1 MPVGEIPASLAWA
14 HPLVAEWFVGRFAT
28 PTEPQEQGWPQI
40 LAGRTTLISAPTGSG
55 KTLAAFLI
63 CIDRLVRKALA
74 GELRDATEVLYV
86 SPLKA
91 LGNDIQKNL
100 EAPLG
105 EILALAGQRGFLMP
119 EICTAVRTGDTLMKE
134 RREMLKRPPHILV
147 TTPESLYILLTANSS
162 RAILSHIRTVI
173 VDEIHAVA
181 DDKRGAHLALSLE
194 RLALL
199 ADCPTRI
206 GLSATQKPIEEVA
219 HFLTGAGR
227 PDPAIV
233 NIGHRRQLDLAVE
246 VPRSELGPVASN
258 EMWGEIYDRIA
269 ELALQHRST
278 LVFVNTRRLAERVA
292 LHLGERMGEELVAAH
307 HGSLARK
314 LRLAAE
320 RKLKNGEIRALV
332 ATASLELGID
342 VGTVDLVCQINS
354 PRSIA
359 VALQRVGRAGHWR
372 GAVSKGRLFVTT
384 RDDLLECAAT
394 VRAVRQGDLDRLQI
408 PLAPLDILAQQIVAM
423 CSCEDWD
430 EDGLFECVRR
440 AYPYREL
447 RREEYDRILEMLS
460 LGIAAR
466 RGRYGAYLF
475 RDMANRRLRARR
487 GARLAAITSGGAIP
501 ETALFT
507 VLARPEEIVV
517 GTVDEDFAVES
528 NAGDIMLL
536 GNTSWRIHRVES
548 NSGRLVVEDA
558 HGAAPT
564 IPFWRG
570 EAPARTDELSLHV
583 AELRECISARL
594 PNTAPLP
601 VAMNPEEAQVQRAF
615 RPASSEGERVEWSFS
630 SASSQPL
637 FDSPPALAGTGEAQ
651 VFRRASGD
659 TLFSAKPAS
668 AGGTGSGARVE
679 KQIPRGLK
687 AARDDNSKAGRNGAA
702 EAVPVQTAAGR
713 GPEGPLYQDAPRIR
727 LRGLES
733 SPEVQNA
740 VAWLKQ
746 ECGLDDAAAEQ
757 VIEYIIMGRAVLG
770 EVPTQQT
777 IIAERFFDEGG
788 GMQLVIHAPF
798 GGRINKAW
806 GLALRKRFCRS
817 FNFELQA
824 AATDNG
830 LNIALAEQHSFPLS
844 DVFHYLQTETVQ
856 EILEQAALASPI
868 FATRWRWDANRSLA
882 LLRFQGGKKVPPQIQ
897 RIRSDDLLASVFP
910 DVAACQENI
919 VGDIQIPDHP
929 LVQEVMKDV
938 LTEAMDIEGL
948 RRVLEGI
955 RSGTIRCLAVDTPV
969 PSQFSH
975 EILNANP
982 YAYLDDAPLEERR
995 ARAVQMRRVLPEAVL
1010 NEIGKLDQQAIARV
1024 REEARPDV
1032 RDSDELHD
1040 TLQTLVALPEEIPD
1054 PDWQQAVE
1062 SWTPFVGELLE
1073 GWRAVRGTVRAQTNP
1088 ATQAKAAWV
1097 GHPQDLRRYYVAS
1110 ERAKDFALIFPE
1122 AQFEVTPPELPSNN
1136 TSRDDAVLAMVN
1148 GWMMHSGPITA
1159 GGLAYLLGLP
1169 AGDVEKAL
1177 LRLEASGTILRGNF
1191 TGLAPQQVQKRDLL
1205 GTPTSVSAN
1214 PELENVEWCERRLL
1228 ARIHHLTVAT
1238 LRKQVEPVTAA
1249 RFMRWLLRWQHI
1261 APQSQLS
1268 GERGLLAVIRQ
1279 LQGFEIPAN
1288 AWEKQIL
1295 SRRVNDYDP
1304 AALDQLCLTGAV
1316 GWGRLSPHPA
1326 TLEETS
1332 TPTRA
1337 NPARVG
1343 GPGSADDRHPIA
1355 TTTVAPGTPIRRRVV
1370 PTSVAPITFFVRE
1383 ESDWMQPRLSEDE
1396 QSYERVLSAGAH
1408 AVLEFLRRRGA
1419 SFFADIVR
1427 GTGKLKAE
1435 IETALWELV
1444 AAGMVTADGF
1454 DNLRSLISPK
1464 RRLGPGSAKAPRPR
1478 HTPGRWSLLYPGE
1491 GTDRNKAVEATCWML
1506 LRRYGVVFREV
1517 LARESNLPKW
1527 RELLIALRR
1536 LEDRGEVR
1544 GGRFVSGF
1552 LGEQF
1557 ALPEA
1562 VESLR
1567 AMRNFPA
1574 SGETITISA
1583 ADPLNLVGFIVPGER
1598 VAAISG
1604 KYVSFRDGVAV
1615 EPEERASVLREAA
1628 R

>member
-14 HPLVAEWFVGRFAT
+14 HPLVAEWFVGRFGT
-28 PTEPQEQGWPQI
+28 PTEPQEQGWPEI

-74 GELRDATEVLYV
+74 GDLSDATEVLYV

-100 EAPLG
+100 EIPLG
-105 EILALAGQRGFLMP
+105 EILALAGERGLLMP
-119 EICTAVRTGDTLMKE
+119 EIRTAVRTGDTLMKE
-134 RREMLKRPPHILV
+134 RRDMLKRPPHILV

-162 RAILSHIRTVI
+162 RAILSHVKTVI

-194 RLALL
+194 RLELL
-199 ADCPTRI
+199 ANHPTRI

-227 PDPAIV
+227 PNPAIV
-233 NIGHRRQLDLAVE
+233 NIGHRRQLDLGVE
-246 VPRSELGPVASN
+246 VPRSELGPIASN
-258 EMWGEIYDRIA
+258 EMWGEVYDRLA

-292 LHLGERMGEELVAAH
+292 MHLGERIGEELVAAH
-307 HGSLARK
+307 HGSLSRK
-314 LRLAAE
+314 IRLAAE
-320 RKLKNGEIRALV
+320 RRLKNGEIRLLV

-372 GAVSKGRLFVTT
+372 GAVPKGRLFATT
-384 RDDLLECAAT
+384 RDDLMECAAT
-394 VRAVRQGDLDRLQI
+394 VRAIQQGDLDRLYI
-408 PLAPLDILAQQIVAM
+408 PHAPLDILAQQIVAM

-430 EDGLFECVRR
+430 EDALFDCVRR

-447 RREEYDRILEMLS
+447 KREEFDRILEMLS
-460 LGIAAR
+460 QGIAAK

-475 RDMANRRLRARR
+475 RDMVNRRLRARR

-501 ETALFT
+501 DNSLYT
-507 VLARPEEIVV
+507 VVLQPEEIVV
-517 GTVDEDFAVES
+517 GTLDEDFAVES

-536 GNTSWRIHRVES
+536 GNTSWRIRRVES
-548 NSGRLVVEDA
+548 HSGRVLVEDA

-583 AELRECISARL
+583 AELREQISALL

-601 VAMNPEEAQVQRAF
+601 APMNPELNLARHEIERREDLMSGPAFPPVQ
-615 RPASSEGERVEWSFS
+615 
-630 SASSQPL
+630 
-637 FDSPPALAGTGEAQ
+637 PALDADA
-651 VFRRASGD
+651 
-659 TLFSAKPAS
+659 
-668 AGGTGSGARVE
+668 
-679 KQIPRGLK
+679 
-687 AARDDNSKAGRNGAA
+687 
-702 EAVPVQTAAGR
+702 
-713 GPEGPLYQDAPRIR
+713 APRIR

-740 VAWLKQ
+740 VMWLRD
-746 ECGLDDAAAEQ
+746 ECGLDDAGAEQ
-757 VIEYIIMGRAVLG
+757 AIEYVITGRAVLG

-777 IIAERFFDEGG
+777 VIAERFFDEGG

-824 AATDNG
+824 AATDDG
-830 LNIALAEQHSFPLS
+830 LNIALSEQHSFPLS
-844 DVFHYLQTETVQ
+844 DVFHFLQTETVQ

-919 VGDIQIPDHP
+919 EGDIRIPDHP

-938 LTEAMDIEGL
+938 LTEAMDIDGL
-948 RRVLEGI
+948 RRVLDGI
-955 RSGTIRCLAVDTPV
+955 RSGAIRCIAVDTPV

-1010 NEIGKLDQQAIARV
+1010 KEVGRLDQQAIARV
-1024 REEARPDV
+1024 RDEARPDV
-1032 RDSDELHD
+1032 RDADELHD
-1040 TLQTLVALPEEIPD
+1040 TLQTLVAMPEEMPD
-1054 PDWQQAVE
+1054 PDWRRVVG
-1062 SWTPFVGELLE
+1062 SWSQFIPELLE
-1073 GWRAVRGTVRAQTNP
+1073 AWRVVCGKVEQPFRAASSTPFDSPEPASAGDRPEAICRGLKP
-1088 ATQAKAAWV
+1088 AEEESNAA
-1097 GHPQDLRRYYVAS
+1097 GRGPEGPLYPSDGYAGRGPEGPLCRRYLVAS
-1110 ERAKDFALIFPE
+1110 ERAKDFALIFPV
-1122 AQFEVTPPELPSNN
+1122 AQFEVAPPDLPSN
-1136 TSRDDAVLAMVN
+1136 TASHDDAVLAMVT
-1148 GWMMHSGPITA
+1148 GWMMHTGPITA
-1159 GGLAYLLGLP
+1159 SALAYWLGLVQS
-1169 AGDVEKAL
+1169 DVEKAL
-1177 LRLEASGTILRGNF
+1177 LRLEASGSILRGDF
-1191 TGLAPQQVQKRDLL
+1191 TGQSRDA
-1205 GTPTSVSAN
+1205 T
-1214 PELENVEWCERRLL
+1214 EWCERRLL

-1249 RFMRWLLRWQHI
+1249 QFMRWLLRWQHL

-1268 GERGLLAVIRQ
+1268 GERGLLQVLHQ

-1288 AWEKQIL
+1288 AWEKQVL
-1295 SRRVNDYDP
+1295 ACRMNDFDP

-1326 TLEETS
+1326 TLVDS
-1332 TPTRA
+1332 
-1337 NPARVG
+1337 G
-1343 GPGSADDRHPIA
+1343 DG
-1355 TTTVAPGTPIRRRVV
+1355 RRRVV

-1383 ESDWMQPRLSEDE
+1383 ESDWMQPRLEDE
-1396 QSYERVLSAGAH
+1396 EQSFERVLSESAH

-1454 DNLRSLISPK
+1454 DNLRSQINPK
-1464 RRLGPGSAKAPRPR
+1464 RRIGPGSPKAPRPR
-1478 HTPGRWSLLYPGE
+1478 HTPGRWSLLYAAE
-1491 GTDRNKAVEATCWML
+1491 GSDRSKVAEATCWML
-1506 LRRYGVVFREV
+1506 LRRYGVVFREM

-1527 RELLIALRR
+1527 RELLIAFRR

-1567 AMRNFPA
+1567 AMRNLPA
-1574 SGETITISA
+1574 SGEIVTMSA
-1583 ADPLNLVGFIVPGER
+1583 ADPLNLIGFIVPGER
-1598 VAAISG
+1598 VPAISG

-1615 EPEERASVLREAA
+1615 EPDEPPSLSQAGSSPEPPLAGWEQAAA